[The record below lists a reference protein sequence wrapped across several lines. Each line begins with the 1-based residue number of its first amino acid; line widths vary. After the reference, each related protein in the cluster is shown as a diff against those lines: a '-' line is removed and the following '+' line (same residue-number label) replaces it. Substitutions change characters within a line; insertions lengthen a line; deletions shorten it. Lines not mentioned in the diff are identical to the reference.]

1 MIRRPPR
8 STRTDTLFP
17 YTTLF
22 RSECLLAL
30 VWFPSALSII
40 IDRKQQGRFCER
52 VTAFEIAPRNIQ
64 IILSKSDSCYQI
76 FPQNGR
82 IRAMIAQV
90 DFDPG
95 GQVACHIM
103 SVLPVCPQHGDG
115 RRGRTRSEEH
125 TSELQSL
132 MRISYDVFCL

>member
-1 MIRRPPR
+1 MRI
-8 STRTDTLFP
+8 SDWSSDVCSSDL
-17 YTTLF
+17 
-22 RSECLLAL
+22 L

-103 SVLPVCPQHGDG
+103 SVQIG
-115 RRGRTRSEEH
+115 RAH
-125 TSELQSL
+125 
-132 MRISYDVFCL
+132 V